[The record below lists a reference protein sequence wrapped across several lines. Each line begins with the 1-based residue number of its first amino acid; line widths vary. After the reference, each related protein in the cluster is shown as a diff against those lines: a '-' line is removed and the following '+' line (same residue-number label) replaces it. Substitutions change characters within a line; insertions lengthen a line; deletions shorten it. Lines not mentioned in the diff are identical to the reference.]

1 MKTIKHCLPES
12 WSLVFSA
19 AASAYGVGL
28 LGLWALPFLISAIIN
43 DLQLNEAQA
52 GLLMSAEFGFTM
64 LASLLVAP
72 FMGRAPRRTLA
83 LTGTLLA
90 IAANLISA
98 NVDSLYALAAV
109 RCIAGIGAGLALAC
123 GNAAVSSA
131 KHPDRVAGHMN
142 VLSVVLMIVVMLG
155 YAKVMAAQGL
165 HGLYYAMAATMAV
178 MLLAI
183 PAMVQRAPVAEPSP
197 QAPAGQ
203 PGAGNI
209 LLSLPAI
216 CMMLAMLVFQARD
229 TMGWAFVERIGTMV
243 GYSGDELGAL
253 LSFQS
258 FVGLIGPLI
267 AAMVGKRFGM
277 STPVILAILLTG
289 ATSLSYVLGEH
300 SKTLY
305 TAGVMTI
312 CITYFYALSY
322 LTGLAAALDR
332 EGRVVAA
339 AGSFLSLGLA
349 VGPAISGGL
358 ISVGGFT
365 LAAWGIA
372 VTVVLTLLLVAVPL
386 ASIRRQHGSIPS
398 NFVRQATAD
407 GTTAS

>member
-1 MKTIKHCLPES
+1 MKTIRNFLPES

-28 LGLWALPFLISAIIN
+28 LGLWALPFLISAIIH
-43 DLQLNEAQA
+43 DLNLNEAQA
-52 GLLMSAEFGFTM
+52 GILMSAEFIFTM

-72 FMGRAPRRTLA
+72 LMGRAPRRTLA
-83 LTGTLLA
+83 IAGTLLA
-90 IAANLISA
+90 IVA
-98 NVDSLYALAAV
+98 NVVSASMTELYSLAAV
-109 RCIAGIGAGLALAC
+109 RCVAGVGAGLALAC
-123 GNAAVSSA
+123 GNACVASA
-131 KHPDRVAGHMN
+131 KQPDRIAGHMN

-155 YAKVMAAQGL
+155 YAKVMAAYGL
-165 HGLYYAMAATMAV
+165 PGLYYAMAATMAV

-183 PAMVQRAPVAEPSP
+183 PFMPQYAPKAETHTVST
-197 QAPAGQ
+197 GS
-203 PGAGNI
+203 GNV

-216 CMMLAMLVFQARD
+216 CMMLAMFVFQARD

-243 GYSGDELGAL
+243 GYSGEELGIL
-253 LSFQS
+253 LSVQS
-258 FVGLIGPLI
+258 MVGLIGPLL
-267 AAMVGKRFGM
+267 AAVIGKRFGL

-289 ATSLSYVLGEH
+289 GTSLSYVLGEH

-305 TAGVMTI
+305 TIGVMTI

-339 AGSFLSLGLA
+339 ASSFLSLGLA

-358 ISVGGFT
+358 ISMGGFT

-372 VTVVLTLLLVAVPL
+372 VTVLLTLLLVIVPL
-386 ASIRRQHGSIPS
+386 SKVRREQPAFGL
-398 NFVRQATAD
+398 VAA
-407 GTTAS
+407 A

>member
-1 MKTIKHCLPES
+1 MKTIKSCLPES

-19 AASAYGVGL
+19 AGSAYGVGL
-28 LGLWALPFLISAIIN
+28 LGLWALPFLISAIIH

-83 LTGTLLA
+83 IVGTLLA
-90 IAANLISA
+90 IAANLVSA
-98 NVDSLYALAAV
+98 SIDSLYGLAAV
-109 RCIAGIGAGLALAC
+109 RCVAGIGAGLALAC
-123 GNAAVSSA
+123 GNAAVASA

-155 YAKVMAAQGL
+155 YAKVMALYGL
-165 HGLYYAMAATMAV
+165 PGLYYAMAATMAV

-183 PAMVQRAPVAEPSP
+183 AAMAQHGVVASAAAVPSSGQR
-197 QAPAGQ
+197 
-203 PGAGNI
+203 GAGNV

-216 CMMLAMLVFQARD
+216 CMMLAMFVFQARD

-243 GYSGDELGAL
+243 GYSGDELGVL

-258 FVGLIGPLI
+258 VVGLIGPLI

-312 CITYFYALSY
+312 CVTYFYALSY

-349 VGPAISGGL
+349 AGPAISGGL
-358 ISVGGFT
+358 ISLGGFT
-365 LAAWGIA
+365 LAAWGIG
-372 VTVVLTLLLVAVPL
+372 VTVILTLMLVAVPL
-386 ASIRRQHGSIPS
+386 ASLRRECGGVMPAA
-398 NFVRQATAD
+398 VA
-407 GTTAS
+407 

>member
-1 MKTIKHCLPES
+1 MKTIRNFLPES

-28 LGLWALPFLISAIIN
+28 LGLWALPFLISAIIH

-64 LASLLVAP
+64 LASLLIAP

-83 LTGTLLA
+83 IAGTLLA
-90 IAANLISA
+90 IAANLVSA
-98 NVDSLYALAAV
+98 NIDNLYVLAAV
-109 RCIAGIGAGLALAC
+109 RCLAGLGAGLALAC

-131 KHPDRVAGHMN
+131 RHPDRIAGHMN

-155 YAKVMAAQGL
+155 YAKVMALYGL
-165 HGLYYAMAATMAV
+165 PGLYYAMAATMAV

-183 PAMVQRAPVAEPSP
+183 PSLAQHAPVTAPSP
-197 QAPAGQ
+197 LAHTGK
-203 PGAGNI
+203 GGSGNV

-216 CMMLAMLVFQARD
+216 CMMLAMFVFQARD

-243 GYSGDELGAL
+243 GYSGDELGVL
-253 LSFQS
+253 LSVQS
-258 FVGLIGPLI
+258 VVGLIGPLI
-267 AAMVGKRFGM
+267 AAMIGKRFGM

-289 ATSLSYVLGEH
+289 GTSLAYVLGEH

-312 CITYFYALSY
+312 CVTYFYALSY
-322 LTGLAAALDR
+322 LTGLAAELDR

-339 AGSFLSLGLA
+339 ASSFLSLGLA

-358 ISVGGFT
+358 ISLGGFT
-365 LAAWGIA
+365 LAAWGIG
-372 VTVVLTLLLVAVPL
+372 VTVVLTLLLVIVPL
-386 ASIRRQHGSIPS
+386 ASIRRQAVPLTP
-398 NFVRQATAD
+398 VVAL
-407 GTTAS
+407 

>member
-1 MKTIKHCLPES
+1 MKTIRNILPES

-19 AASAYGVGL
+19 AAAAYGVGL
-28 LGLWALPFLISAIIN
+28 LGLWALPFLISAIIH
-43 DLQLNEAQA
+43 DLALDEAQA

-83 LTGTLLA
+83 LVGTVIA
-90 IAANLISA
+90 IAANIVSA
-98 NVDSLYALAAV
+98 NIGDIYALAAV
-109 RCIAGIGAGLALAC
+109 RCLAGLGAGLALAC

-131 KHPDRVAGHMN
+131 RHPDRIAGHMN
-142 VLSVVLMIVVMLG
+142 VLSVLLMIVVMLG
-155 YAKVMAAQGL
+155 YAKVMALYGL
-165 HGLYYAMAATMAV
+165 PGLYYAMAATMAV

-183 PAMVQRAPVAEPSP
+183 PMLAQRAPVAEAVPLVAARTGGS
-197 QAPAGQ
+197 
-203 PGAGNI
+203 GNV

-216 CMMLAMLVFQARD
+216 CMMLAMFVFQARD

-243 GYSGDELGAL
+243 GYTGDELGVL
-253 LSFQS
+253 LSVQS
-258 FVGLIGPLI
+258 VVGLIGPLI
-267 AAMVGKRFGM
+267 AAMIGKRFGM

-289 ATSLSYVLGEH
+289 GTSLSYVLGEH

-312 CITYFYALSY
+312 CVTYFYALSY
-322 LTGLAAALDR
+322 LTGLAAELDR

-339 AGSFLSLGLA
+339 ASSFLSLGLA

-358 ISVGGFT
+358 ISLGGFT
-365 LAAWGIA
+365 LAAWGIG
-372 VTVVLTLLLVAVPL
+372 VTVVLTLLLVIVPL
-386 ASIRRQHGSIPS
+386 ASVRRES
-398 NFVRQATAD
+398 VRLVPVAAV
-407 GTTAS
+407 

>member
-1 MKTIKHCLPES
+1 MKTIRNVLPES

-19 AASAYGVGL
+19 AGSAYGVGL
-28 LGLWALPFLISAIIN
+28 LGLWALPFLISAIIH
-43 DLQLNEAQA
+43 DLNLNEAHA
-52 GLLMSAEFGFTM
+52 GILMSAEFIFTM

-83 LTGTLLA
+83 IAGTVLA
-90 IAANLISA
+90 IVANLISA
-98 NVDSLYALAAV
+98 SMTDLYALAAV

-123 GNAAVSSA
+123 GNACVASA
-131 KHPDRVAGHMN
+131 KQPDRIAGHMN
-142 VLSVVLMIVVMLG
+142 VLSVLLMIVVMLG
-155 YAKVMAAQGL
+155 YAKVMAAYGL
-165 HGLYYAMAATMAV
+165 PGLYYAMAGTMAV

-183 PAMVQRAPVAEPSP
+183 PFMPQYAPKGVIEPRLHSIK
-197 QAPAGQ
+197 PAG
-203 PGAGNI
+203 NV

-216 CMMLAMLVFQARD
+216 CMMLAMFVFQARD

-243 GYSGDELGAL
+243 GYSGEEVGIL

-258 FVGLIGPLI
+258 FVGLIGPLL
-267 AAMVGKRFGM
+267 AALIGKRFGL

-289 ATSLSYVLGEH
+289 GTSLSYVLGEH
-300 SKTLY
+300 SKMLY
-305 TAGVMTI
+305 TVGVMTI

-322 LTGLAAALDR
+322 LTALAAALDR

-339 AGSFLSLGLA
+339 ASSFLSLGLA

-358 ISVGGFT
+358 ISLGGLT

-372 VTVVLTLLLVAVPL
+372 VTVLLTLLLVIVPL
-386 ASIRRQHGSIPS
+386 NSIRRE
-398 NFVRQATAD
+398 QASPNLGLAPQP
-407 GTTAS
+407 AV

>member
-1 MKTIKHCLPES
+1 MKTIRNFLPES

-28 LGLWALPFLISAIIN
+28 LGLWALPFLISAIIH
-43 DLQLNEAQA
+43 DLNLNEAQA
-52 GLLMSAEFGFTM
+52 GILMSAEFIFTM

-72 FMGRAPRRTLA
+72 LMGRAPRRTLA
-83 LTGTLLA
+83 IAGTLLA
-90 IAANLISA
+90 IVA
-98 NVDSLYALAAV
+98 NVVSASMTELYSLAAV
-109 RCIAGIGAGLALAC
+109 RCVAGVGAGLALAC
-123 GNAAVSSA
+123 GNACVASA
-131 KHPDRVAGHMN
+131 KQPDRIAGHMN

-155 YAKVMAAQGL
+155 YAKVMAAYGL
-165 HGLYYAMAATMAV
+165 PGLYYAMAATMAV

-183 PAMVQRAPVAEPSP
+183 PFMPQHAPKAEIHTVST
-197 QAPAGQ
+197 GS
-203 PGAGNI
+203 GNV

-216 CMMLAMLVFQARD
+216 CMMLAMFVFQARD

-243 GYSGDELGAL
+243 GYSGEELGIL
-253 LSFQS
+253 LSVQS
-258 FVGLIGPLI
+258 MVGLIGPLL
-267 AAMVGKRFGM
+267 AAVIGKRFGL

-289 ATSLSYVLGEH
+289 GTSLSYVLGEH

-305 TAGVMTI
+305 TIGVMTI

-339 AGSFLSLGLA
+339 ASSFLSLGLA

-358 ISVGGFT
+358 ISMGGFT

-372 VTVVLTLLLVAVPL
+372 VTVLLTLLLVIVPL
-386 ASIRRQHGSIPS
+386 SKVRREQPAFGL
-398 NFVRQATAD
+398 VAA
-407 GTTAS
+407 A

>member
-1 MKTIKHCLPES
+1 MKTTIRNFLPES

-19 AASAYGVGL
+19 AGSAYGVGL
-28 LGLWALPFLISAIIN
+28 LGLWALPFLISAIIH

-64 LASLLVAP
+64 LASLLIAP

-83 LTGTLLA
+83 LVGTVLA
-90 IAANLISA
+90 IAANLASA
-98 NVDSLYALAAV
+98 NIQDIYTLAAV
-109 RCIAGIGAGLALAC
+109 RCLAGLGAGLALAC

-131 KHPDRVAGHMN
+131 KHPDRIAGHMN
-142 VLSVVLMIVVMLG
+142 VLSVLLMIVVMLG
-155 YAKVMAAQGL
+155 YAKVMALYGL
-165 HGLYYAMAATMAV
+165 SGLYYAMAATMAV

-183 PAMVQRAPVAEPSP
+183 PAMAQRAPAAEPCP
-197 QAPAGQ
+197 LAHAAGK
-203 PGAGNI
+203 GSGNI

-216 CMMLAMLVFQARD
+216 CMMLAMFVFQARD

-243 GYSGDELGAL
+243 GYSGDELGML

-289 ATSLSYVLGEH
+289 GTSLSYVLGEH

-339 AGSFLSLGLA
+339 ASSFLSLGLA

-358 ISVGGFT
+358 ISLGGFT

-372 VTVVLTLLLVAVPL
+372 VTVILTLLLVIVPL
-386 ASIRRQHGSIPS
+386 GSIRREPS
-398 NFVRQATAD
+398 TLAPAVAL
-407 GTTAS
+407 

>member
-1 MKTIKHCLPES
+1 MKTIRNILPES

-19 AASAYGVGL
+19 AAAAYGVGL
-28 LGLWALPFLISAIIN
+28 LGLWALPFLISAIIH
-43 DLQLNEAQA
+43 DLALDEAQA

-83 LTGTLLA
+83 LVGTVIA
-90 IAANLISA
+90 IAANIVSA
-98 NVDSLYALAAV
+98 NIGDIYALAAV
-109 RCIAGIGAGLALAC
+109 RCLAGLGAGLALAC

-131 KHPDRVAGHMN
+131 RHPDRIAGHMN
-142 VLSVVLMIVVMLG
+142 VLSVLLMIVVMLG
-155 YAKVMAAQGL
+155 YAKVMALYGL
-165 HGLYYAMAATMAV
+165 PGLYYAMAATMAV

-183 PAMVQRAPVAEPSP
+183 PMLAQRAPVAEAVPLVAARTGGS
-197 QAPAGQ
+197 
-203 PGAGNI
+203 GNV

-216 CMMLAMLVFQARD
+216 CMMLAMFVFQARD

-243 GYSGDELGAL
+243 GYTGDELGVL
-253 LSFQS
+253 LSVQS
-258 FVGLIGPLI
+258 VVGLIGPLI
-267 AAMVGKRFGM
+267 AAMIGKRFGM

-289 ATSLSYVLGEH
+289 GTSLSYVLGEH

-312 CITYFYALSY
+312 CVTYFYALSY
-322 LTGLAAALDR
+322 LTGLAAELDR

-339 AGSFLSLGLA
+339 ASSFLSLGLA

-358 ISVGGFT
+358 ISLGGFT
-365 LAAWGIA
+365 LAAWGIG
-372 VTVVLTLLLVAVPL
+372 VTVVLTLLLVIVPL
-386 ASIRRQHGSIPS
+386 ASVRRES
-398 NFVRQATAD
+398 VRLMPVAAV
-407 GTTAS
+407 

>member
-1 MKTIKHCLPES
+1 MKTIRNVLPES

-19 AASAYGVGL
+19 AGSAYGVGL
-28 LGLWALPFLISAIIN
+28 LGLWALPFLISAIIH
-43 DLQLNEAQA
+43 DLDLNEAHA
-52 GLLMSAEFGFTM
+52 GILMSAEFIFTM

-83 LTGTLLA
+83 IAGTVLA
-90 IAANLISA
+90 IVANLISA
-98 NVDSLYALAAV
+98 SMTDLYALAAV

-123 GNAAVSSA
+123 GNACVASA
-131 KHPDRVAGHMN
+131 KQPDRIAGHMN
-142 VLSVVLMIVVMLG
+142 VLSVLLMIVVMLG
-155 YAKVMAAQGL
+155 YAKVMAAYGL
-165 HGLYYAMAATMAV
+165 PGLYYAMAGTMAV

-183 PAMVQRAPVAEPSP
+183 PFMPQHAPKELIEPRLHSLK
-197 QAPAGQ
+197 PAG
-203 PGAGNI
+203 NV

-216 CMMLAMLVFQARD
+216 CMMLAMFVFQARD

-243 GYSGDELGAL
+243 GYSGEEVGIL

-258 FVGLIGPLI
+258 FVGLIGPLL
-267 AAMVGKRFGM
+267 AALIGKRFGL

-289 ATSLSYVLGEH
+289 GTSLSYVLGEH
-300 SKTLY
+300 SKMLY
-305 TAGVMTI
+305 TVGVMTI

-322 LTGLAAALDR
+322 LTALAAALDR

-339 AGSFLSLGLA
+339 ASSFLSLGLA

-358 ISVGGFT
+358 ISLGGLT

-372 VTVVLTLLLVAVPL
+372 VTVLLTLLLVIVPL
-386 ASIRRQHGSIPS
+386 NSIRRE
-398 NFVRQATAD
+398 QASPNLGLAPQP
-407 GTTAS
+407 AV

>member
-1 MKTIKHCLPES
+1 MKTIRNVLPES

-19 AASAYGVGL
+19 AGSAYGVGL

-43 DLQLNEAQA
+43 DLHLNEAHA
-52 GLLMSAEFGFTM
+52 GILMSAEFIFTM

-83 LTGTLLA
+83 IAGTLLA

-98 NVDSLYALAAV
+98 SMTDIYALAAV

-123 GNAAVSSA
+123 GNACVASA
-131 KHPDRVAGHMN
+131 KQPDRIAGHMN
-142 VLSVVLMIVVMLG
+142 VLSVLLMIVVMLG
-155 YAKVMAAQGL
+155 YAKVMAAYGL
-165 HGLYYAMAATMAV
+165 PGLYYAMAGTMAV

-183 PAMVQRAPVAEPSP
+183 PFMPQHAPKDAIEPRLHSLKP
-197 QAPAGQ
+197 T
-203 PGAGNI
+203 GNV

-216 CMMLAMLVFQARD
+216 CMMLAMFVFQARD

-243 GYSGDELGAL
+243 GYSGDEVGIL

-258 FVGLIGPLI
+258 FVGLIGPLL
-267 AAMVGKRFGM
+267 AALIGKRFGL

-289 ATSLSYVLGEH
+289 GTSLSYVLGEH
-300 SKTLY
+300 SKMLY
-305 TAGVMTI
+305 TVGVMTI

-322 LTGLAAALDR
+322 LTALAAALDR

-339 AGSFLSLGLA
+339 ASSFLSLGLA

-358 ISVGGFT
+358 ISLGGLT

-372 VTVVLTLLLVAVPL
+372 VTVLLTLLLVIVPL
-386 ASIRRQHGSIPS
+386 NSIRRE
-398 NFVRQATAD
+398 QASPDLGLAPQP
-407 GTTAS
+407 AV

>member
-1 MKTIKHCLPES
+1 MKTIRNVLPES

-19 AASAYGVGL
+19 AGSAYGVGL
-28 LGLWALPFLISAIIN
+28 LGLWALPFLISAIIH
-43 DLQLNEAQA
+43 DLDLNEAHA
-52 GLLMSAEFGFTM
+52 GILMSAEFIFTM

-83 LTGTLLA
+83 IAGTVLA
-90 IAANLISA
+90 IIANLISA
-98 NVDSLYALAAV
+98 SMTDLYALAAV

-123 GNAAVSSA
+123 GNACVASA
-131 KHPDRVAGHMN
+131 KQPDRIAGHMN
-142 VLSVVLMIVVMLG
+142 VLSVLLMIVVMLG
-155 YAKVMAAQGL
+155 YAKVMAAYGL
-165 HGLYYAMAATMAV
+165 PGLYYAMAGTMAV

-183 PAMVQRAPVAEPSP
+183 PFMPQHAPKELIEPRLHSLK
-197 QAPAGQ
+197 PAG
-203 PGAGNI
+203 NV

-216 CMMLAMLVFQARD
+216 CMMLVMFVFQARD

-243 GYSGDELGAL
+243 GYSGEEVGIL

-258 FVGLIGPLI
+258 FVGLIGPLL
-267 AAMVGKRFGM
+267 AALIGKRFGL

-289 ATSLSYVLGEH
+289 GTSLSYVLGEH
-300 SKTLY
+300 SKMLY
-305 TAGVMTI
+305 TVGVMTI

-322 LTGLAAALDR
+322 LTALAAALDR

-339 AGSFLSLGLA
+339 ASSFLSLGLA

-358 ISVGGFT
+358 ISLGGLT

-372 VTVVLTLLLVAVPL
+372 VTVLLTLLLVIVPL
-386 ASIRRQHGSIPS
+386 NSIRRE
-398 NFVRQATAD
+398 QASPNLGLAPQP
-407 GTTAS
+407 AV

>member
-1 MKTIKHCLPES
+1 MKTIKSCLPES

-19 AASAYGVGL
+19 AGSAYGVGL
-28 LGLWALPFLISAIIN
+28 LGLWALPFLISAIIH

-83 LTGTLLA
+83 IAGTLLA
-90 IAANLISA
+90 IAANLVSA
-98 NVDSLYALAAV
+98 NIDSLYGLAAV
-109 RCIAGIGAGLALAC
+109 RCVAGIGAGLALAC
-123 GNAAVSSA
+123 GNAAVASA

-155 YAKVMAAQGL
+155 YAKVMALYGL
-165 HGLYYAMAATMAV
+165 PGLYYAMAATMAV

-183 PAMVQRAPVAEPSP
+183 PAMAQSAQQSAAQGVV
-197 QAPAGQ
+197 APAAAVPSSGQ
-203 PGAGNI
+203 RGAGNV

-216 CMMLAMLVFQARD
+216 CMMLAMFVFQARD

-243 GYSGDELGAL
+243 GYSGDELGVL

-258 FVGLIGPLI
+258 VVGLIGPLI

-312 CITYFYALSY
+312 CVTYFYALSY

-358 ISVGGFT
+358 ISLGGFT
-365 LAAWGIA
+365 LAAWGIG
-372 VTVVLTLLLVAVPL
+372 VTVILTLMLVAVPL
-386 ASIRRQHGSIPS
+386 ASLRRERGGVMP
-398 NFVRQATAD
+398 AAM
-407 GTTAS
+407 A

>member
-1 MKTIKHCLPES
+1 MKKTIRNFLPES

-43 DLQLNEAQA
+43 DLKLNEAQA
-52 GLLMSAEFGFTM
+52 GILMSAEFVFTM

-72 FMGRAPRRTLA
+72 YMGRAPRRTLA
-83 LTGTLLA
+83 IVGTLLA
-90 IAANLISA
+90 IVANLVSA
-98 NVDSLYALAAV
+98 NMTELYSLAAV
-109 RCIAGIGAGLALAC
+109 RCVAGVGAGLALAC
-123 GNAAVSSA
+123 GNASVSSA
-131 KHPDRVAGHMN
+131 KQPDRIAGHMN
-142 VLSVVLMIVVMLG
+142 VLSVLLMIVVMLG
-155 YAKVMAAQGL
+155 YAKVMALYGL
-165 HGLYYAMAATMAV
+165 SGLYYAMAATMAV

-183 PAMVQRAPVAEPSP
+183 PAMQQRAPVVEA
-197 QAPAGQ
+197 APHVRNAKG
-203 PGAGNI
+203 GAGNV

-216 CMMLAMLVFQARD
+216 CMMLAMFVFQARD

-258 FVGLIGPLI
+258 FVGLIGPLL
-267 AAMVGKRFGM
+267 AAMVGKRFGL

-289 ATSLSYVLGEH
+289 ATSLAYVLGEH
-300 SKTLY
+300 SKSLY
-305 TAGVMTI
+305 TMGVMTI
-312 CITYFYALSY
+312 CVTYFYALSY

-339 AGSFLSLGLA
+339 ASSFLSLGLA

-358 ISVGGFT
+358 ISLGGFT
-365 LAAWGIA
+365 LAAWGIG
-372 VTVVLTLLLVAVPL
+372 VTVLLTLLLVMIPL
-386 ASIRRQHGSIPS
+386 ASIRREESGLTL
-398 NFVRQATAD
+398 AA
-407 GTTAS
+407 AA

>member
-1 MKTIKHCLPES
+1 MKTIRNFLPES

-28 LGLWALPFLISAIIN
+28 LGLWALPFLISAIIH

-83 LTGTLLA
+83 LAGTLLA
-90 IAANLISA
+90 VAANLVSA
-98 NVDSLYALAAV
+98 NVDSLYLLAAV
-109 RCIAGIGAGLALAC
+109 RCVAGIGAGLALAC

-131 KHPDRVAGHMN
+131 KQPDRIAGHMN
-142 VLSVVLMIVVMLG
+142 VLSVLLMIVVMLG
-155 YAKVMAAQGL
+155 YAKVMALYGL
-165 HGLYYAMAATMAV
+165 SGLYYAMAGTMAL

-183 PAMVQRAPVAEPSP
+183 PAMAQRAPVVETLVVSSTD
-197 QAPAGQ
+197 GK
-203 PGAGNI
+203 GNV
-209 LLSLPAI
+209 LLTLPAI
-216 CMMLAMLVFQARD
+216 CMMLAMFVFQARD

-243 GYSGDELGAL
+243 GYSGDELGVL
-253 LSFQS
+253 LSVQS
-258 FVGLIGPLI
+258 VVGLIGPLL

-277 STPVILAILLTG
+277 STPVILAVLLTG

-312 CITYFYALSY
+312 CVTYFYALSY
-322 LTGLAAALDR
+322 LTGLAAELDR

-358 ISVGGFT
+358 ISLGGFT

-372 VTVVLTLLLVAVPL
+372 VTVVLTLALVSVPL
-386 ASIRRQHGSIPS
+386 ARIRREHVVAQLAAA
-398 NFVRQATAD
+398 V
-407 GTTAS
+407 

>member
-1 MKTIKHCLPES
+1 MKKTIRNALPES

-43 DLQLNEAQA
+43 DLKLNEAQA
-52 GLLMSAEFGFTM
+52 GLLMSAEFIFTM
-64 LASLLVAP
+64 LASLLVSP

-83 LTGTLLA
+83 LGGTLLA
-90 IAANLISA
+90 IAANLVSA
-98 NVDSLYALAAV
+98 HMTDLYALGAV
-109 RCIAGIGAGLALAC
+109 RCVAGVGAGLALAC
-123 GNAAVSSA
+123 GNACVASA
-131 KHPDRVAGHMN
+131 RQPDRIAGHMN
-142 VLSVVLMIVVMLG
+142 ILSVLLMIVVMLG
-155 YAKVMAAQGL
+155 YAKVMALFGL
-165 HGLYYAMAATMAV
+165 AGLYYAMAATMAV

-183 PAMVQRAPVAEPSP
+183 PVMEQRAPVVEVTLATHKGS
-197 QAPAGQ
+197 
-203 PGAGNI
+203 NNV

-216 CMMLAMLVFQARD
+216 CMMLAMFVFQARD

-243 GYSGDELGAL
+243 GYSGDELGVL

-258 FVGLIGPLI
+258 FVGLIGPLL
-267 AAMVGKRFGM
+267 AAMIGKRFGL

-289 ATSLSYVLGEH
+289 ATSLCYVLGEH

-305 TAGVMTI
+305 TVGVMTI

-332 EGRVVAA
+332 EGRIVAA
-339 AGSFLSLGLA
+339 ASSFLSLGLA

-358 ISVGGFT
+358 ISLGGFS

-372 VTVVLTLLLVAVPL
+372 VTVVLTLLLVAIPL
-386 ASIRRQHGSIPS
+386 ASIRREPVTVQL
-398 NFVRQATAD
+398 AA
-407 GTTAS
+407 A

>member
-1 MKTIKHCLPES
+1 MKTIKSCLPES

-19 AASAYGVGL
+19 AGSAYGVGL
-28 LGLWALPFLISAIIN
+28 LGLWALPFLISAIIH

-83 LTGTLLA
+83 IAGTLLA
-90 IAANLISA
+90 IAANLVSA
-98 NVDSLYALAAV
+98 NIDNLYGLGAV
-109 RCIAGIGAGLALAC
+109 RCVAGIGAGLALAC
-123 GNAAVSSA
+123 GNAAVASA

-155 YAKVMAAQGL
+155 YAKVMALYGL
-165 HGLYYAMAATMAV
+165 PGLYYAMAATMAV

-183 PAMVQRAPVAEPSP
+183 PAMAQRGVLVP
-197 QAPAGQ
+197 PAAVPASEQ
-203 PGAGNI
+203 RGAGNV

-216 CMMLAMLVFQARD
+216 CMMLAMFVFQARD

-243 GYSGDELGAL
+243 GYSGDELGVL

-258 FVGLIGPLI
+258 VVGLIGPLI

-312 CITYFYALSY
+312 CVTYFYALSY

-358 ISVGGFT
+358 ISLGGFT
-365 LAAWGIA
+365 LAAWGIG
-372 VTVVLTLLLVAVPL
+372 VTVILTLMLVAVPL
-386 ASIRRQHGSIPS
+386 ASLRRERGGVMP
-398 NFVRQATAD
+398 AAM
-407 GTTAS
+407 A

>member
-1 MKTIKHCLPES
+1 MKTIRNFLPES

-28 LGLWALPFLISAIIN
+28 LGLWALPFLISAIIH

-83 LTGTLLA
+83 IAGTLLA
-90 IAANLISA
+90 IVANLVSA
-98 NVDSLYALAAV
+98 HIVDLYTLAAV
-109 RCIAGIGAGLALAC
+109 RCVAGVGAGLALAC

-131 KHPDRVAGHMN
+131 KQPDRIAGHMN
-142 VLSVVLMIVVMLG
+142 VLSVLLMIVVMLG
-155 YAKVMAAQGL
+155 YAKVMAAFGL
-165 HGLYYAMAATMAV
+165 PGLYYAMAATMAV

-183 PAMVQRAPVAEPSP
+183 PFMAQRATLAETVVVSR
-197 QAPAGQ
+197 AGK
-203 PGAGNI
+203 GNV
-209 LLSLPAI
+209 LLSLPAV
-216 CMMLAMLVFQARD
+216 CMMLAMFVFQARD

-243 GYSGDELGAL
+243 GYSGDELGVL
-253 LSFQS
+253 LSVQS
-258 FVGLIGPLI
+258 VVGLVGPLL
-267 AAMVGKRFGM
+267 AAMIGKRFGM
-277 STPVILAILLTG
+277 STPVILAVLLTG

-300 SKTLY
+300 SKTMY
-305 TAGVMTI
+305 TTGVMTI

-322 LTGLAAALDR
+322 LTGLAAELDR

-358 ISVGGFT
+358 ISLGALPWRPGDRRDGGADPGT
-365 LAAWGIA
+365 GQRTPGADSQGACGGATGGCGLKNLLWG
-372 VTVVLTLLLVAVPL
+372 
-386 ASIRRQHGSIPS
+386 
-398 NFVRQATAD
+398 
-407 GTTAS
+407 

>member
-1 MKTIKHCLPES
+1 MKTIRNFLPES

-28 LGLWALPFLISAIIN
+28 LGLWALPFLISAIIH

-83 LTGTLLA
+83 IAGTLLA
-90 IAANLISA
+90 IVANLVSA
-98 NVDSLYALAAV
+98 HIVDLYTLAAV
-109 RCIAGIGAGLALAC
+109 RCVAGVGAGLALAC

-131 KHPDRVAGHMN
+131 KQPDRIAGHMN
-142 VLSVVLMIVVMLG
+142 VLSVLLMIVVMLG
-155 YAKVMAAQGL
+155 YAKVMAAFGL
-165 HGLYYAMAATMAV
+165 PGLYYAMAATMAV

-183 PAMVQRAPVAEPSP
+183 PFMAQRATLAETVVVSRT
-197 QAPAGQ
+197 GQ
-203 PGAGNI
+203 GNV
-209 LLSLPAI
+209 LLSLPAV
-216 CMMLAMLVFQARD
+216 CMMLAMFVFQARD

-243 GYSGDELGAL
+243 GYSGDELGVL
-253 LSFQS
+253 LSVQS
-258 FVGLIGPLI
+258 VVGLVGPLL
-267 AAMVGKRFGM
+267 AAMIGKRFGM
-277 STPVILAILLTG
+277 STPVILAVLLTG

-300 SKTLY
+300 SKTMY

-322 LTGLAAALDR
+322 LTGLAAELDR

-358 ISVGGFT
+358 ISLGGFT

-372 VTVVLTLLLVAVPL
+372 VTVVLTLALVSVPL
-386 ASIRRQHGSIPS
+386 ARIRKEHVVAQLAAA
-398 NFVRQATAD
+398 V
-407 GTTAS
+407 

>member
-1 MKTIKHCLPES
+1 MKTIRNFLPES

-28 LGLWALPFLISAIIN
+28 LGLWALPFLISAIIH
-43 DLQLNEAQA
+43 DLNLNEAQA
-52 GLLMSAEFGFTM
+52 GILMSAEFIFTM

-72 FMGRAPRRTLA
+72 LMGRAPRRTLA
-83 LTGTLLA
+83 IAGTLLA
-90 IAANLISA
+90 IVA
-98 NVDSLYALAAV
+98 NVLSASMTDLYSLAAV
-109 RCIAGIGAGLALAC
+109 RCVAGIGAGLALAC
-123 GNAAVSSA
+123 GNACVASA
-131 KHPDRVAGHMN
+131 KQPDRIAGHMN

-155 YAKVMAAQGL
+155 YAKVMAAYGL
-165 HGLYYAMAATMAV
+165 PGLYYAMAATMAV

-183 PAMVQRAPVAEPSP
+183 PFMPQHAPKAQTHTVSA
-197 QAPAGQ
+197 
-203 PGAGNI
+203 GAGNV

-216 CMMLAMLVFQARD
+216 CMMLAMFVFQARD

-243 GYSGDELGAL
+243 GYSGEELGIL
-253 LSFQS
+253 LSVQS
-258 FVGLIGPLI
+258 MVGLIGPLL
-267 AAMVGKRFGM
+267 AAMIGKRFGL

-289 ATSLSYVLGEH
+289 GTSLSYVLGEH

-305 TAGVMTI
+305 TIGVMTI

-339 AGSFLSLGLA
+339 ASSFLSLGLA

-358 ISVGGFT
+358 ISMGGFT

-372 VTVVLTLLLVAVPL
+372 VTVLLTLLLVIIPL
-386 ASIRRQHGSIPS
+386 NKVRREQPAFGL
-398 NFVRQATAD
+398 VAA
-407 GTTAS
+407 A

>member
-1 MKTIKHCLPES
+1 MKTIRNVLPES

-19 AASAYGVGL
+19 AGSAYGVGL
-28 LGLWALPFLISAIIN
+28 LGLWALPFLISAIIH

-83 LTGTLLA
+83 LLGTVLA
-90 IAANLISA
+90 IAANLVSA
-98 NVDSLYALAAV
+98 NVDSLYGLAAV
-109 RCIAGIGAGLALAC
+109 RCVAGIGAGLALAC

-131 KHPDRVAGHMN
+131 KHPDRIAGHMN

-155 YAKVMAAQGL
+155 YAKVMALYGL
-165 HGLYYAMAATMAV
+165 SGLYYAMAATMAV

-183 PAMVQRAPVAEPSP
+183 PAMAQRAPVADA
-197 QAPAGQ
+197 APVSLGS
-203 PGAGNI
+203 GKGGGNI

-216 CMMLAMLVFQARD
+216 CMMLAMFVFQARD
-229 TMGWAFVERIGTMV
+229 TMGWAFVER
-243 GYSGDELGAL
+243 
-253 LSFQS
+253 
-258 FVGLIGPLI
+258 IGPLI

-312 CITYFYALSY
+312 CVTYFYALSY

-339 AGSFLSLGLA
+339 ASSFLSLGLA

-358 ISVGGFT
+358 ISLGGFT
-365 LAAWGIA
+365 LAAWGIG
-372 VTVVLTLLLVAVPL
+372 VTVVLTLLLVSVPL
-386 ASIRRQHGSIPS
+386 ASIRREPAALTPA
-398 NFVRQATAD
+398 VAL
-407 GTTAS
+407 